1 MTKLQKNQLLVLKPV
16 DGSFEPEY
24 FIAPTNALISIPKCG
39 RSIYYAINNNIP
51 FIYNNKI
58 CKLSIE
64 DCSDI
69 EWGKIERILKEKNHT
84 TRGLHNKLYKITNLN
99 TGETKYIFR
108 AKKFGEIY
116 NINDSTICNWNQLK
130 KYPVKKIINDQ
141 VYEINRVDGE
151 NVKLKDIIL

>member
-24 FIAPTNALISIPKCG
+24 FTSFTNALNSIPRMRVSLKN
-39 RSIYYAINNNIP
+39 AINNNIP
-51 FIYNNKI
+51 IIYNDKV
-58 CKLSIE
+58 CTLTVE
-64 DCSDI
+64 ECQDI
-69 EWGKIERILKEKNHT
+69 EWGQIERHLKEKNHT

-141 VYEINRVDGE
+141 VYEINRIDGE